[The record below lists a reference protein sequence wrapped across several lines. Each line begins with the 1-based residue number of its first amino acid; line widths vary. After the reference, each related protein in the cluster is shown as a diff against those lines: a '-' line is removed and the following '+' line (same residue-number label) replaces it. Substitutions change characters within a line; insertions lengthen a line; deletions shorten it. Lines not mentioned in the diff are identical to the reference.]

1 MSFTRGLY
9 DVCNYD
15 RRLDESTSV
24 LTHLL
29 DPSRYYNCNE
39 CRVQFGTVGGNTVS
53 RYNGNMVDL
62 ESDLRGQTRIL
73 SDCPERKYQ
82 PGTVIQG
89 QSSNGCR
96 PGCGTDGLP
105 CGSLECRK
113 DNLVHL
119 PTCELIQYGPKIN
132 NIGYKLQYPECP
144 TLVAYQ
150 QKNGTYVPHVQSF
163 KPSRYQG
170 QQGQQLANY

>member
-9 DVCNYD
+9 DTCNYD
-15 RRLDESTSV
+15 TRLDESTSV

-39 CRVQFGTVGGNTVS
+39 CFISFGTVGGNTVS

-73 SDCPERKYQ
+73 SDCPTKKYQ
-82 PGTVIQG
+82 PGTIIQG
-89 QSSNGCR
+89 QSNNGCK

-113 DNLVHL
+113 DNLVSL
-119 PTCELIQYGPKIN
+119 PNCNLIQYPRKID
-132 NIGYKLQYPECP
+132 NIGYKLKYPECK
-144 TLVAYQ
+144 LLKKYQ
-150 QKNGTYVPHVQSF
+150 KEHGTYVPNTKTFGPMKYNGKQE
-163 KPSRYQG
+163 Y
-170 QQGQQLANY
+170 ANY